1 MKGRFLHFSQRVPMV
16 LMAWGLFFS
25 AEAAVKKGASKAA
38 PSKTA
43 SPAPKKVPTPVQQP
57 PPPPPDTTLFGRP
70 IADSATVGVRIYEY
84 IAYPTLQLVTWPV
97 QNLLAPAVELLTYPS
112 QEPIRYFLEENVI
125 DRSFELFSGG
135 KNDHIRLYPTISLAS
150 GTSSRVG
157 AVLRDQ
163 AVFGRDR
170 ERLVAYLNYFVNGDY
185 RFRTFLTAKELGGT
199 DFSGKVAFSLNRVKN
214 TTLYEPDINT
224 LYFYKNSSET
234 YEAQLGYPLVLGF
247 QAGAGASLSSIRN
260 GESPANTNV
269 LSSGFFADE
278 NGVIS
283 DETRGLNQSFV
294 DVTYKVG
301 LSRDT
306 RNNPNIPV
314 DGSLI
319 EAGVNFHE
327 VGGNQDYVEWRG
339 RYLKFFKLGGERYE
353 ITADEEKKSG
363 GLNMDEFIRKLE
375 YQRLRQ
381 QFFSRKVV
389 AVQLTAARSYELPGN
404 RMPAQGLQ
412 SLGNATPLRA
422 YPGSRF
428 RNYGIVAGT
437 MEYRFPILRIMD
449 GTLFN
454 EYGMFGKALN
464 EPDLDN
470 LRNSWGFG
478 IRVRRP
484 DMFLFRVEIAFHGF
498 SGMAINATADAPF

>member
-1 MKGRFLHFSQRVPMV
+1 MV
-16 LMAWGLFFS
+16 LLALGAFLTVD
-25 AEAAVKKGASKAA
+25 AAVKKASSQGAST
-38 PSKTA
+38 KTTR
-43 SPAPKKVPTPVQQP
+43 PAPKKTAPVKQP

-97 QNLLAPAVELLTYPS
+97 QNILAPGVELLTYPS

-125 DRSFELFSGG
+125 DRSLELFSAG

-170 ERLVAYLNYFVNGDY
+170 ERLVSYLNYFVNGDY
-185 RFRTFLTAKELGGT
+185 RFRAYLTAKELGGT
-199 DFSGKVAFSLNRVKN
+199 NFAGKVAFSLNRVKN
-214 TTLYEPDINT
+214 TPVYEPDVNRQ
-224 LYFYKNSSET
+224 YFYRNSSES
-234 YEAQLGYPLVLGF
+234 YEAQLDHPLWLGF
-247 QAGAGASLSSIRN
+247 SARGGYALTSIRN
-260 GESPANTNV
+260 GESPANTGV
-269 LSSGFFADE
+269 LTSDFFADE

-283 DETRGLNQSFV
+283 DSSRGLRASFI
-294 DVTYKVG
+294 DQTYKAG
-301 LSRDT
+301 LLRDT

-314 DGSLI
+314 DGSLT
-319 EAGVNFHE
+319 ELGVNYHE
-327 VGGNQDYVEWRG
+327 VGGNQDFVEWRA

-389 AVQLTAARSYELPGN
+389 AFQLFAARSYELPGN
-404 RMPAQGLQ
+404 RMPVQGLQ
-412 SLGNATPLRA
+412 ALGNGTPLRA

-428 RNYGIVAGT
+428 RNYGVVAGT

-454 EYGMFGKALN
+454 EYGMFGKALD
-464 EPDLDN
+464 EPDMDN

-478 IRVRRP
+478 VRVRRP
-484 DMFLFRVEIAFHGF
+484 DMFLFRVELAFHGF